1 MLLTLIITRPYEP
14 LLKQGDGGAGRVND
28 DVRMLFFNYLYIR
41 RLAVLVGIVLAKW
54 IRLLE
59 D

>member
-1 MLLTLIITRPYEP
+1 MWLTAIITRPHEP
-14 LLKQGDGGAGRVND
+14 LLRQGDGGAGRVND
-28 DVRMLFFNYLYIR
+28 VRMIFFNYLYIR
-41 RLAVLVGIVLAKW
+41 RLAVFVGIVLAKW